1 MAVIKKL
8 HGVVIESFLKL
19 FIATFVVVIFIFVLQ
34 VLWLYADD
42 LLGKAL
48 NIKVLTKMLFYQSM
62 AYMPLA
68 LPVSGMLA
76 SIMTFGNMGE
86 HFELTAVKSAGISL
100 FKLMK
105 PFFYIAIF
113 FTIFSFY
120 ISNTLVPY
128 SLLKSYSLIVGIR
141 QQHPALRLQESIFN
155 YDVEGYVIRIG
166 KKNKET
172 GMMYDFMIYD
182 HKNYSGNQFVITAD
196 SGSVSVTEDLKF
208 MIIKLYH
215 GSQYEEMKEDINQS
229 KNEEKK
235 YPYHQD
241 FFDKQTIIIPLKGF
255 SFKQGDKSFFVNNYR
270 ISNYKMLS
278 EKIDSIKTKMVSN
291 ADRYWKTISMND
303 FLRQQIKLRTK
314 LDSSKHLN
322 DVMILNKIP
331 ADSLKVLLNIDN
343 TLNLLD
349 LASKKNV
356 YNIAKRYAENSL
368 NRLLVYQ
375 SDIENRRMFLVQL
388 QNAYNEKFIYALAC
402 IIFFF
407 IGAPL
412 GAIIRKGGF
421 GLPTIISV
429 LLFLLF
435 YIILTIGERAAVQ
448 GKMTSFWGTWTVI
461 FLYLPFEVYVFYKA
475 ATDSAIFNW
484 DYYKDKLNK
493 ILKRINSFLRHRR
506 RRRKIERS
514 EKN

>member
-1 MAVIKKL
+1 MAIIKKL
-8 HGVVIESFLKL
+8 HGVVIVSFLKL
-19 FIATFVVVIFIFVLQ
+19 FIAIFVVVIFIFVLQ
-34 VLWLYADD
+34 VLWLYAND
-42 LLGKAL
+42 LLGKSL
-48 NIKVLTKMLFYQSM
+48 NVSVLSKMLFYQAL

-100 FKLMK
+100 FKLMQ
-105 PFFYIAIF
+105 PFFYIAIL
-113 FTIFSFY
+113 FTLFSFY

-141 QQHPALRLQESIFN
+141 QQHPSLRLQESIFN

-166 KKNKET
+166 RKNKET

-182 HKNYSGNQFVITAD
+182 HQNYSGNQFVITAD
-196 SGSVSVTEDLKF
+196 SGSVSITEDLKF
-208 MIIKLYH
+208 MIIKLFH
-215 GSQYEEMKEDINQS
+215 GSQYEEMKEDIKQNQ
-229 KNEEKK
+229 NEEKK

-241 FFDKQTIIIPLKGF
+241 FFDEQTVIIPLRGF
-255 SFKQGDKSFFVNNYR
+255 NFKQGDKSFFVNNYR
-270 ISNYKMLS
+270 ISDYKMLS
-278 EKIDSIKTKMVSN
+278 EKIDSVKTKIVSTS
-291 ADRYWKTISMND
+291 DRYWKIISMND
-303 FLRQQIKLRTK
+303 ILKQQVKLRTE
-314 LDSSKHLN
+314 LDSSQHLE
-322 DVMILNKIP
+322 DLEILNKIP
-331 ADSLKVLLNIDN
+331 PDSLKVLLNIDSI
-343 TLNLLD
+343 LNLSD
-349 LASKKNV
+349 LAFKKDV
-356 YNIAKRYAENSL
+356 YNLAKRYAENSF
-368 NRLLVYQ
+368 NRLVVYQ
-375 SDIENRRMFLVQL
+375 AEMENRRMYLVQL
-388 QNAYNEKFIYALAC
+388 QNAFNEKFIYALAC

-435 YIILTIGERAAVQ
+435 YIMLTIGERFAVQ

-461 FLYLPFEVYVFYKA
+461 FVYLPFEIYVFYKA

-484 DYYKDKLNK
+484 DYYKDSINR
-493 ILKRINSFLRHRR
+493 IRKRINSFFRIRLRR
-506 RRRKIERS
+506 RQKRH
-514 EKN
+514 